1 MNNFVSD
8 VTSLVEINLKVR
20 YRQTIIGFLWVLS
33 NPILLYFVQ
42 AILFG
47 HLLRG
52 TSDNYYFYLFSGLL
66 PWFYISQ
73 TAEMGCN
80 LINSHARLIRNVR
93 VHPFKIICALATE
106 NFINF
111 ICASVIIFGALF
123 IIFNLSPLLF
133 LQYLLTSVFLVPLVA
148 EITFIASVLNS
159 LVKDTRYVLHFVFTV
174 LYFMTPSFYDPASLP
189 SVAQSLLK
197 LNPFYWVISLFRLNL
212 QSPEFATVI
221 GLNLAFV
228 IILGLISYTLWK
240 SLKAQVYLKI

>member
-47 HLLRG
+47 QLLRG
-52 TSDNYYFYLFSGLL
+52 FSDNYYFYLFSGLL

-80 LINSHARLIRNVR
+80 LINSHSRLIRNVR
-93 VHPFKIICALATE
+93 VHPFKIICALAAE

-111 ICASVIIFGALF
+111 VCASLIIFCVLF
-123 IIFNLSPLLF
+123 FMFDLRLGLLI
-133 LQYLLTSVFLVPLVA
+133 QYLITSLYLIPLVA
-148 EITFIASVLNS
+148 EITFIASVLNC

-174 LYFMTPSFYDPASLP
+174 LYFMTPSFYNPASLP
-189 SVAQSLLK
+189 PVAQSILK
-197 LNPFYWVISLFRLNL
+197 LNPFYWVISLFRLTGE
-212 QSPEFATVI
+212 SPDLMTVV

-228 IILGLISYTLWK
+228 SILGVASIGLWK
-240 SLKAQVYLKI
+240 ALKAQVYLKI